1 MKKYVIG
8 IYVGGTKILYGV
20 FDNRMNLLRVIQRAT
35 DQELTPDQMM
45 RQMTSNVQELLRGAD
60 IRPEEVRGI
69 GAAFPS
75 HIDFNRGFVLET
87 CDIP

>member
-8 IYVGGTKILYGV
+8 IDVGGTKILYGV

-45 RQMTSNVQELLRGAD
+45 RQMTSNVQGGGYPARGSAGH
-60 IRPEEVRGI
+60 RRGL
-69 GAAFPS
+69 PLS
-75 HIDFNRGFVLET
+75 HRF
-87 CDIP
+87 